1 MSTDRADPQ
10 TLALERLSALVDGEL
25 DHTAVAQACAHW
37 REDSASR
44 STWHAYQ
51 LIGDV
56 LRSEDLASD
65 ASRDSAFLIS
75 LRAKLAA
82 EPVVVAPEPLLAPP
96 EAEQPIVVRVA
107 NGAATTVRSS
117 RSSRWSWMAPSAV
130 AAGFVMVAGV
140 LMVSRNGDL
149 SIASV
154 KPGTELATAGPAVT
168 LPETLVPPAK
178 VLAPTITQPPQTI
191 LVDSTMIRDARLDR
205 YLAAHKQFAGS
216 SVLGVPSVFLRNAT
230 ADASNR

>member
-25 DHTAVAQACAHW
+25 EPTAVGQACAHW
-37 REDSASR
+37 REDAASR

-56 LRSEDLASD
+56 LRSDDLASD
-65 ASRDSAFLIS
+65 AGPDSAFLTS

-82 EPVVVAPEPLLAPP
+82 EPVVLAPGPLLAPP
-96 EAEQPIVVRVA
+96 EADEPIVVRVA
-107 NGAATTVRSS
+107 NGATTSVRSS

-130 AAGFVMVAGV
+130 AAGFVVVAGV
-140 LMVSRNGDL
+140 MMVSRNGDL
-149 SIASV
+149 SIAS
-154 KPGTELATAGPAVT
+154 GTDGKKLVAEVVAPSPQPMTPSLATT
-168 LPETLVPPAK
+168 L
-178 VLAPTITQPPQTI
+178 QPQAQPRTV